1 MEEIEK
7 VFEKEK
13 EIDLEIENKSISEKE
28 KQYIASLIK
37 NIDKKQICEEM
48 EKLIEIGE
56 NSNQASPRCRIG
68 NNLVDYFTFIERLNT
83 KGKYNINYF
92 DFLENIELYKKKK
105 FIKNMINYYSTV
117 KNKNNTKNNYVVLKE
132 VYNICI
138 SAINIFRPL
147 VAMDI
152 YNKYKP
158 NFVLDF
164 TCGWGGRLI
173 GACALKIPK
182 YIGIDINTNL
192 KPCYEEM
199 IYFLNENNYNQTKF
213 DLYFEDAVTFDY
225 SKIKY
230 DMVLTSPPY
239 FFIEKYSN
247 NIQYDSKLE
256 MINKFYI
263 PLISKTFKYLQKGG
277 KYCLNVNKV
286 IYEDICIPL
295 LGNARDIIL
304 LKKSKRQ
311 NDYSENIY
319 VWYKEN

>member
-1 MEEIEK
+1 MNDNNNDNDN
-7 VFEKEK
+7 EKEK
-13 EIDLEIENKSISEKE
+13 VLEKKVISNEEKKSI
-28 KQYIASLIK
+28 ASQIK
-37 NIDKKQICEEM
+37 KIDKQSICEEM

-56 NSNQASPRCRIG
+56 NSHQMSSRCRIG
-68 NNLVDYFTFIERLNT
+68 NNLVDYFTFVERLNT

-92 DFLENIELYKKKK
+92 EFLQDIEIYKNKK
-105 FIKNMINYYSTV
+105 FIKNMLEYYSNV
-117 KNKNNTKNNYVVLKE
+117 KNKNNTKNNYIVLKE

-158 NFVLDF
+158 TSVLDF

-173 GACALKIPK
+173 GACALKIPQ
-182 YIGIDINTNL
+182 YIGIDININL
-192 KPCYEEM
+192 KSGYNDM
-199 IYFLNENNYNQTKF
+199 ISFLNEYNYNQTKI
-213 DLYFEDAVTFDY
+213 DLYFEDAVKIDY
-225 SKIKY
+225 SKLTY

-247 NIQYDSKLE
+247 NNEYESKQE
-256 MINKFYI
+256 MMDKFYI
-263 PLISKTFKYLQKGG
+263 PIISKTFQYLQKGG

-286 IYEDICIPL
+286 IYQDICIPL
-295 LGNARDIIL
+295 LGNAVDIIP

-319 VWYKEN
+319 VWYKE